1 MGGQLRQA
9 EPATKGDGGTDEAG
23 GLKLLSAAG
32 DGMKRGRA
40 GVDKVDKGESLLRT
54 GRGRG
59 RHRRQLHRKKG
70 WWLERTEMARARGLQ
85 RTASR
90 LDRVGQGVG
99 LRRPPAAL
107 VLGAIRLVR
116 PSLPCRQDRRQARS
130 SRRARRTAALLL
142 PELER
147 TWRGAG
153 LDKSAAVWQL
163 RALPF
168 CRVRRADDGA
178 TSPATTTTTHS
189 KSAERGSLL
198 PACLITQG
206 AAYQLHPDRTTL
218 DRSSLES
225 PSQTSCRTLR
235 SRRNDSDWTES
246 AVLRFPRRRCSTPY
260 LHRSAT
266 A

>member
-9 EPATKGDGGTDEAG
+9 EPATKGDGGTDKAG

-130 SRRARRTAALLL
+130 SRRARRRELGGGQGSTSRPRCGSCALS
-142 PELER
+142 PSVACDGP
-147 TWRGAG
+147 TM
-153 LDKSAAVWQL
+153 
-163 RALPF
+163 
-168 CRVRRADDGA
+168 VRRAQQRRRPPTRSRLREA
-178 TSPATTTTTHS
+178 LC
-189 KSAERGSLL
+189 SL
-198 PACLITQG
+198 PV
-206 AAYQLHPDRTTL
+206 
-218 DRSSLES
+218 SSLKAPHIS
-225 PSQTSCRTLR
+225 FILIGR
-235 SRRNDSDWTES
+235 
-246 AVLRFPRRRCSTPY
+246 
-260 LHRSAT
+260 H
-266 A
+266 